1 MAIIKVRKT
10 CFATRSKIQMYVKKE
25 KNMIKHFAS
34 QQGYISAPKDKKEFD
49 INDLFQLARK
59 RFRFTALL
67 TPKKYKKEKKRLEE
81 AFEDKYIDSDTK
93 KKSSTSELVDII
105 LKSDIAE
112 IEDIESA
119 KALALYDTYHSSCTH
134 YIREFIKKSVLPYHK
149 KGNRFF
155 FYSDAVEML
164 LNSYLYNTFI
174 KWSIGINTEIK
185 KYKTESLKH
194 LGQKQYSSSD
204 AQNQKKKKTEKIES
218 EIKKLTETI
227 EYLEELQARA
237 NEYKHIEKEKD
248 ELFESEIDGSK
259 EDELEKLRDRFAEIV
274 YDVITFNRIGMRVA
288 NISETTTK
296 YILSLPEEEQNNWI
310 ERYHNSRERAII
322 DEIEEMVEQAKHD
335 IVFDYITKHC
345 ISIDEE
351 KLRNDISVEYTSES
365 IPAHPVELE
374 NRLRLQDLSNYYT
387 VITPKENQNKR

>member
-1 MAIIKVRKT
+1 MK
-10 CFATRSKIQMYVKKE
+10 
-25 KNMIKHFAS
+25 KHFAS
-34 QQGYISAPKDKKEFD
+34 QQAYISAPKDKKEFN

-59 RFRFTALL
+59 PFRFTALL
-67 TPKKYKKEKKRLEE
+67 TPKEYKEKKKRLEE
-81 AFEDKYIDSDTK
+81 AFEDKHIDSESK
-93 KKSSTSELVDII
+93 EKQSTSKLVDIV
-105 LKSDIAE
+105 LKSDFAE

-119 KALALYDTYHSSCTH
+119 KALALYDTYHASCTH
-134 YIREFIKKSVLPYHK
+134 YIREFLKDSVLPYHK
-149 KGNRFF
+149 KGDKYFLN
-155 FYSDAVEML
+155 SDAVEML
-164 LNSYLYNTFI
+164 LNSYLYSIFI
-174 KWSIGINTEIK
+174 KWSIGINTDTK
-185 KYKTESLKH
+185 KYKAEL
-194 LGQKQYSSSD
+194 LEQLNQKQYPSYD
-204 AQNQKKKKTEKIES
+204 AQKQEEKKTKKLES
-218 EIKKLTETI
+218 EINNLTETI

-322 DEIEEMVEQAKHD
+322 DEIEEMVEQAKQD

-351 KLRNDISVEYTSES
+351 KLRNDISMEYASES

-387 VITPKENQNKR
+387 VINPKENQNKRES

>member
-1 MAIIKVRKT
+1 MK
-10 CFATRSKIQMYVKKE
+10 
-25 KNMIKHFAS
+25 KHFAS
-34 QQGYISAPKDKKEFD
+34 QQGYISAPKDKKEFN

-59 RFRFTALL
+59 PFRFTGLL
-67 TPKKYKKEKKRLEE
+67 TPQNYKKEKKRLKE
-81 AFEDKYIDSDTK
+81 AFEDKHIDSESK
-93 KKSSTSELVDII
+93 EKQSTSELVDIV
-105 LKSDIAE
+105 LKSDFAE

-119 KALALYDTYHSSCTH
+119 KALALYDKYHDSCTH
-134 YIREFIKKSVLPYHK
+134 YIREFIKTGVLPYRK
-149 KGNRFF
+149 KGNNYFLD
-155 FYSDAVEML
+155 SDVVEML
-164 LNSYLYNTFI
+164 LNSYLYDIFI
-174 KWSIGINTEIK
+174 KWSIGINTDIK
-185 KYKTESLKH
+185 KYKLESLNH
-194 LGQKQYSSSD
+194 LNQKQHSSHD
-204 AQNQKKKKTEKIES
+204 EKRKKEKKTKKLES
-218 EIKKLTETI
+218 EINNLTETI
-227 EYLEELQARA
+227 EYLEELQVRA

-310 ERYHNSRERAII
+310 ERYHNSREREII
-322 DEIEEMVEQAKHD
+322 DEIEEMVEQAKQD

-351 KLRNDISVEYTSES
+351 KLRNDISMEYASES

-374 NRLRLQDLSNYYT
+374 YRIRLQDLSNYYT
-387 VITPKENQNKR
+387 VINPKENQNKR